1 MRKLI
6 AGMKLSLDGMVSG
19 PEDMADWVDAWSED
33 YGLTPEI
40 DACLLGGGMFPG
52 YENYWTA
59 LRADPAISHWIHDT
73 PPTPAELAWADILP
87 RIPHY
92 VLSNSLNETGW
103 PNVTFLRSL
112 ADVEALKRQPGENI
126 YLVGGA
132 RLTASLIEAGLV
144 DEIRLIL
151 YPLIAGE
158 GRALFVGNH
167 RRPLRLLDSKPLDQ
181 GRVML
186 SYAVG

>member
-1 MRKLI
+1 M
-6 AGMKLSLDGMVSG
+6 
-19 PEDMADWVDAWSED
+19 
-33 YGLTPEI
+33 
-40 DACLLGGGMFPG
+40 
-52 YENYWTA
+52 
-59 LRADPAISHWIHDT
+59 
-73 PPTPAELAWADILP
+73 
-87 RIPHY
+87 
-92 VLSNSLNETGW
+92 LSNSLNETGW

-112 ADVEALKRQPGENI
+112 ADVEALKQQPGENI

-144 DEIRLIL
+144 DEMRLIL

-158 GRALFVGNH
+158 GRALFVGNR
-167 RRPLRLLDSKPLDQ
+167 RRPLRLLESKPLDQ

>member
-73 PPTPAELAWADILP
+73 
-87 RIPHY
+87 
-92 VLSNSLNETGW
+92 
-103 PNVTFLRSL
+103 
-112 ADVEALKRQPGENI
+112 
-126 YLVGGA
+126 
-132 RLTASLIEAGLV
+132 
-144 DEIRLIL
+144 
-151 YPLIAGE
+151 
-158 GRALFVGNH
+158 
-167 RRPLRLLDSKPLDQ
+167 RRPRPNWPGPTSC
-181 GRVML
+181 RAFRIMCCRT
-186 SYAVG
+186 A